1 MIPAA
6 MEFSGPE
13 PLAWAWRHV
22 PGRLP
27 AGRR

>member
-1 MIPAA
+1 MIPAT
-6 MEFSGPE
+6 MEFSGA